1 MDYSVGNTKI
11 GKDTL
16 IINMGSAKECP
27 SKKLGMCKIERCY
40 ALQAEI
46 QYPNVLPYRMR
57 QENYWLSTD
66 AIDIVED
73 ISYVFSY
80 NGKIRKTDLRFVRVN
95 ESGDFHSRK
104 CLTKLIHIAKMMPTI
119 VFYTYTHRSD
129 IVDNGTFKR
138 LPKNL
143 VLNCSNFERKGLNTF
158 KAIASVKV
166 HTMKAFPKV
175 RKEILKFADF
185 ACVGDCS
192 ICGYCKKQHGK
203 VIGVPLH

>member
-16 IINMGSAKECP
+16 IINMGSTKECS
-27 SKKLGMCKIERCY
+27 SKKLGLCKIEKCY
-40 ALQAEI
+40 ALKAEI
-46 QYPNVLPYRMR
+46 QYPNVLPFRMR

-66 AIDIVED
+66 AIGIVED
-73 ISYVFSY
+73 ISYVWKF
-80 NGKIRKTDLRFVRVN
+80 NGSRDISLKFVRVN
-95 ESGDFHSRK
+95 ESGDFHSHK
-104 CLTKLIHIAKMMPTI
+104 CLTKLIHIAKMLPNIT
-119 VFYTYTHRSD
+119 FYTYTHRSD
-129 IVDNGTFKR
+129 IVDNGTYKR
-138 LPKNL
+138 LPSNL
-143 VLNCSNFERKGLNTF
+143 IINCSNFNRKGLNTF
-158 KAIASVKV
+158 KAIVSVKV
-166 HTMKAFPKV
+166 HSMKQIPKF